1 MSQLNIKEC
10 KSTQPERMKE
20 DNNNRY
26 AVLSRI
32 KDQLKELQRKKPTIE
47 DIFITEQSRQ

>member
-10 KSTQPERMKE
+10 KSTYSDRMKE

-26 AVLSRI
+26 VVLSRI
-32 KDQLKELQRKKPTIE
+32 KDQLKELQSKKPTIE